1 MNQLEAHRLFFAR
14 LVTSSAGASEATDR
28 LIEAFSSV
36 PREQF
41 VGPGPW
47 KVFASGGFIETPTAD
62 PAFLYQDILIALAPE
77 RHINNGEPS
86 LHAISIAALNV
97 STGENIVH
105 IGAGTGYYTAIL
117 AELTGKSGTVLA
129 YEIEQDLAQ
138 RATANLSSWSNV
150 SVIHQS
156 GSEGTLPV
164 SDVIY
169 VSAGATHPLDS
180 WLNALRPNGRL
191 LFPLT
196 PKEGAGG
203 APGVGGMLLV
213 TRVGEAMYRAR
224 FVCSAAFIPC
234 IGARDKETGRN
245 LSQAFARG
253 GQQDVRSLRR
263 GTTPDANCWCAGK
276 GWWLSSSEIC
286 EHHDSRTTIK

>member
-1 MNQLEAHRLFFAR
+1 M
-14 LVTSSAGASEATDR
+14 TSSARASEATDR
-28 LIEAFSSV
+28 LIEAFCSV

-41 VGPGPW
+41 VGPGPC

-62 PAFLYQDILIALAPE
+62 PAFLYQDILVALAPE
-77 RHINNGEPS
+77 RRINNGEPS
-86 LHAISIAALNV
+86 LHAISLAALNV
-97 STGENIVH
+97 REGEIVVH

-129 YEIEQDLAQ
+129 YEIERDLAQ
-138 RATANLSSWSNV
+138 RATANLLSWTNV

-169 VSAGATHPLDS
+169 VSAGATHPLDH
-180 WLNALRPNGRL
+180 WLDALRPNGRL

-196 PKEGAGG
+196 PTEGPNG
-203 APGVGGMLLV
+203 APAVGGILLV
-213 TRVGEAMYRAR
+213 TRVGEIRFSAR

-234 IGARDKETGRN
+234 IGARDEETGRN
-245 LSQAFARG
+245 LSEAFSRG

-263 GTTPDANCWCAGK
+263 GTTPDDTSWCAGQR
-276 GWWLSSSEIC
+276 WWLSSVEI
-286 EHHDSRTTIK
+286 T